1 MEIRKTW
8 TRSICFS
15 VENHVHIS
23 KCLAVVERYWNLQV
37 TWQRDDHCGDAFVFF
52 VFLSCLEK
60 MHVST
65 CSQTERE
72 LFWVFSS
79 NDKQKKNKSSVVIF
93 FYFFWQMLNMCF
105 DSRYESL
112 PCSSSSSL

>member
-37 TWQRDDHCGDAFVFF
+37 TWQRDDHCGDAFVF
-52 VFLSCLEK
+52 LSCLEK

-65 CSQTERE
+65 GFPDGTGIVLGFFKQRQTKE
-72 LFWVFSS
+72 
-79 NDKQKKNKSSVVIF
+79 K
-93 FYFFWQMLNMCF
+93 
-105 DSRYESL
+105 
-112 PCSSSSSL
+112 